1 MRAIVTLRFIS
12 KCATM
17 VSMKR
22 IKRPGKTVRLPPSA
36 EPMLKEL
43 RSKMQEAISVCG
55 VPVKGAPRP
64 SDGVVLAWSLALACT
79 VSNPRLLV
87 VDREVF
93 LKRLEKT
100 LAERLEAYEAATPE
114 QKRAQLELLVAA
126 SADVSP
132 YDTTAPLRAVPP
144 EGESPS

>member
-1 MRAIVTLRFIS
+1 
-12 KCATM
+12 
-17 VSMKR
+17 MKR
-22 IKRPGKTVRLPPSA
+22 IKAPGKTVRLPPSA
-36 EPMLKEL
+36 APMLKEL
-43 RSKMQEAISVCG
+43 RAEMEKTTSICG
-55 VPVKGAPRP
+55 VRVESVTRL
-64 SDGVVLAWSLALACT
+64 SDGVVLAWALALACT
-79 VSNPRLLV
+79 VSKPRLLV
-87 VDREVF
+87 IDREVF

-144 EGESPS
+144 EGEIPS